1 MAMTVGQ
8 FDKELSKRE
17 ALEGNVSSEISL
29 TIGQCQKKD
38 CGREALD
45 GYNRC
50 AYHRAVQERSKYENL
65 KDAGKLGA
73 LGIAVTTIGK
83 KAWDIY
89 RTFS

>member
-1 MAMTVGQ
+1 MVRVGQ

-45 GYNRC
+45 DYNRC

-73 LGIAVTTIGK
+73 FGIAVGTIGK
-83 KAWDIY
+83 KVWDAY
-89 RTFS
+89 RAFS